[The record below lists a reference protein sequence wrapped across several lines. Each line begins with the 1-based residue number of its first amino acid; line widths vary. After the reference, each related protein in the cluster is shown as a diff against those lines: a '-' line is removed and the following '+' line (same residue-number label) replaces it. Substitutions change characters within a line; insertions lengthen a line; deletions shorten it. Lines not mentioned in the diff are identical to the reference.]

1 MSIGEV
7 TITLG
12 GKEHTL
18 RPTFAALMRLESKVG
33 CGVIPLMQR
42 LAAQQVSVGDVAAIL
57 WAGIL
62 GSGEKKPPS
71 YEEIGEAVVRQG
83 LLSFMAPAVDFLTG
97 AVRAG
102 PADGGS
108 SSGDEEGTDE
118 DPKA

>member
-12 GKEHTL
+12 GKERTL

-42 LAAQQVSVGDVAAIL
+42 LASQQVSVGDVAAIL
-57 WAGIL
+57 WAGIH
-62 GSGEKKPPS
+62 GSGDKKPPTFD
-71 YEEIGEAVVRQG
+71 EVGEAVVRDG
-83 LLSFMAPAVDFLTG
+83 LLSFMKPAVDFLAG

-102 PADGGS
+102 PADGGGAA
-108 SSGDEEGTDE
+108 GDEEGTE